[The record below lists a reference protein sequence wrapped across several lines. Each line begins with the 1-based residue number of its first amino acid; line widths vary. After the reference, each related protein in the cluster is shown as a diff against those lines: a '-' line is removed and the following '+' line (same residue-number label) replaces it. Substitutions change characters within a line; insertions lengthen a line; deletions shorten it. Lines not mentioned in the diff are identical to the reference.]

1 MRIDF
6 LNDKWVSDQA
16 KAGKLAL
23 VTVKTPNL
31 VILAASTEE
40 LRKLALEHAK
50 TLFQRTL
57 LSNVRN
63 ECLTVAFILTGT
75 ECEPLMCCC
84 GASPACQQLLK
95 LIRIASRRE
104 AGIAGADQR
113 QRFIL
118 RQMR

>member
-40 LRKLALEHAK
+40 LRKFALEHADDK
-50 TLFQRTL
+50 GAFSENFAFQR
-57 LSNVRN
+57 
-63 ECLTVAFILTGT
+63 
-75 ECEPLMCCC
+75 
-84 GASPACQQLLK
+84 K
-95 LIRIASRRE
+95 K
-104 AGIAGADQR
+104 
-113 QRFIL
+113 
-118 RQMR
+118 